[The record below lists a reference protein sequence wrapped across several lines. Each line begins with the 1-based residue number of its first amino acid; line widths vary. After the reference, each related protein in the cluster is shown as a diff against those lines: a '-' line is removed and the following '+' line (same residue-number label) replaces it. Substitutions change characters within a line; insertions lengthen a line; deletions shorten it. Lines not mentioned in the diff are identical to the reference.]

1 MTDERMLRRPEV
13 ERRTGKSRSSIYQ
26 DVQKGKF
33 PAPVRVGQR
42 AVAWRESD
50 IIRWIRSL
58 E

>member
-13 ERRTGKSRSSIYQ
+13 ERRTGKSRSSIY
-26 DVQKGKF
+26 DDIKKGKF